1 LVAATTRRRRR
12 VTIREIAERAGV
24 SKGAVSYA
32 LNDKPG
38 ISDATRERI
47 LAIAED
53 LGWYPN
59 LAARSLSAAR
69 ADACGIIMARS
80 AKTLALE
87 PFYMEFIA
95 GVESELSARSIALTT
110 QLVGDLSEE
119 FRVYRRWWGERRVD
133 GVLMMD
139 LRPSDPRIDELVSL
153 GFPAVVVGGPVDGS
167 VLPSVWHDESAAVIE
182 VVRYLAALG
191 HTRIARVAGIA
202 GLVHTADRTAAF
214 RQIAKD
220 LSITASVVS
229 TDYSPEAGARATR
242 QLLSAPDPPTA
253 FIYDSDLLAVA
264 GFGVVQQMGFSVPDD
279 LSIVAWDDSM
289 LCQVVH
295 PALTAVTRDIT
306 KYGAWSGKLLL
317 AEIEEQGQGDVEFPR
332 GDLTIRGST
341 GRAPGSP
348 ARRSSRSRVAR
359 NRAATG

>member
-1 LVAATTRRRRR
+1 LVAATTKRRRR

-59 LAARSLSAAR
+59 HAARSLSAAR
-69 ADACGIIMARS
+69 AGACGIVVART

-87 PFYMEFIA
+87 PFYMEFLA
-95 GVESELSARSIALTT
+95 GVESELSSRSIALTT
-110 QLVGDLSEE
+110 QLVENLSEE
-119 FRVYRRWWGERRVD
+119 LRVYRRWWGERRVD
-133 GVLMMD
+133 GVLVMD
-139 LRPSDPRIDELVSL
+139 YRLTDPRVEELVTL
-153 GFPAVVVGGPVDGS
+153 GFPAVVVGGPVAGS
-167 VLPSVWHDESAAVIE
+167 ALPSVWHDESWALIE

-191 HTRIARVAGIA
+191 HTRIARVAGLA
-202 GLVHTADRTAAF
+202 SLVHTADRTAAF
-214 RQIAKD
+214 RQVTKE
-220 LSITASVVS
+220 LSVTASVVS
-229 TDYSPEAGARATR
+229 TDYTPEAGARATR
-242 QLLSAPDPPTA
+242 QLLSASEPPTA

-264 GFGVVQQMGFSVPDD
+264 GLGVVQQMGFSVPDD
-279 LSIVAWDDSM
+279 LSIVAWDDSL

-306 KYGAWSGKLLL
+306 KYGAWSGRRLL
-317 AEIEEQGQGDVEFPR
+317 AEIEEHGHGDVEFPR
-332 GDLTIRGST
+332 GELTIRGST
-341 GRAPGSP
+341 SRASGVSAP
-348 ARRSSRSRVAR
+348 RTSRPRAAR
-359 NRAATG
+359 NRAGS

>member
-1 LVAATTRRRRR
+1 VVAATTRRRRR

-38 ISDATRERI
+38 ISDTTRERI

-59 LAARSLSAAR
+59 HAARSLSAAR
-69 ADACGIIMARS
+69 ADACGIVMARS

-95 GVESELSARSIALTT
+95 GVESELSARSIAFTT

-139 LRPSDPRIDELVSL
+139 LRLTDPRIDELVSL
-153 GFPAVVVGGPVDGS
+153 GFPAVVVGGPVEGS

-242 QLLSAPDPPTA
+242 QLLSAPEPPTA

-306 KYGAWSGKLLL
+306 KYGAWSGRLLL

-332 GDLTIRGST
+332 GELTIRGST
-341 GRAPGSP
+341 GRAPGSTT
-348 ARRSSRSRVAR
+348 RRGSRSRATR
-359 NRAATG
+359 NRAVTS